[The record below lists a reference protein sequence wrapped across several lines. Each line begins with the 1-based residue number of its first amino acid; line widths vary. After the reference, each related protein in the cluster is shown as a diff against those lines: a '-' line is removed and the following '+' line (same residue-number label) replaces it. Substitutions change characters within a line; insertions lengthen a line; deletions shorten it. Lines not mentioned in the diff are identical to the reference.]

1 MGKAVA
7 LNKINRAIF
16 LKFIQSPSRMNYLPG
31 SPFATSYLVPHN
43 IGSFW
48 PQGSLFPEGGDQGGA
63 AAHVAKCV
71 AGSVFQ
77 LGEVLGAGVGKF
89 VVLGVAPDVFGGI
102 QFRSVGGQVLDVDA
116 ALLRGHELLH
126 YAAAM
131 CGQPVPYQQQLSG
144 NVPQQVFEKRHH
156 LPSADRS
163 GIQPEV
169 EIPQRDAR
177 DDRKRLPVKVILQ
190 PWRVASPRPRAAT
203 VRPLAQ
209 SAFVEKDD
217 RSPLFL
223 GFFLMS
229 GQVTFFQWR
238 MACSLRSSA
247 RLTGRWQ
254 LQPSATRIFHTW
266 PG

>member
-1 MGKAVA
+1 MKREWTRRQA
-7 LNKINRAIF
+7 LRAMAIF
-16 LKFIQSPSRMNYLPG
+16 GTIT
-31 SPFATSYLVPHN
+31 A
-43 IGSFW
+43 
-48 PQGSLFPEGGDQGGA
+48 SLSQMAVSCSNLFTEILA
-63 AAHVAKCV
+63 Y
-71 AGSVFQ
+71 
-77 LGEVLGAGVGKF
+77 
-89 VVLGVAPDVFGGI
+89 I
-102 QFRSVGGQVLDVDA
+102 SVGLQGFASIVTVS
-116 ALLRGHELLH
+116 
-126 YAAAM
+126 YT
-131 CGQPVPYQQQLSG
+131 
-144 NVPQQVFEKRHH
+144 H
-156 LPSADRS
+156 L
-163 GIQPEV
+163 QPEV
-169 EIPQRDAR
+169 EIPQRDAC

-190 PWRVASPRPRAAT
+190 HWRVASPRPRAAT

-247 RLTGRWQ
+247 RPTGRWQ